1 MCPAAL
7 GRFGLQQL
15 LLGGSELADQVG
27 VIHTFR
33 ESNFEGGNQFANCF
47 VLRLPWQ
54 ICNIVY
60 LLSDKNEAIKI
71 YICILSSHFCIKYL
85 NKMKRQNRENKT
97 Y

>member
-1 MCPAAL
+1 MHMCPAAL

-47 VLRLPWQ
+47 V
-54 ICNIVY
+54 V
-60 LLSDKNEAIKI
+60 
-71 YICILSSHFCIKYL
+71 
-85 NKMKRQNRENKT
+85 
-97 Y
+97 

>member
-47 VLRLPWQ
+47 VVRFP
-54 ICNIVY
+54 C
-60 LLSDKNEAIKI
+60 
-71 YICILSSHFCIKYL
+71 
-85 NKMKRQNRENKT
+85 
-97 Y
+97 